1 MTRIVS
7 RLGIAAAL
15 TLGMLSTAAAQGTK
29 TTKKKPTPKTTTTTT
44 TTTKTAKSTT
54 TVPVTKEA
62 TGEVVPIHDTV
73 TVYRRDTVTL
83 YRRDTLTV
91 TGPTITRWDTVS
103 VVSIPGWLNRGNGA
117 YFGLGAG
124 PYYPSAGLGGGQI
137 PGYAFQMNLGVDPAG
152 SPLGVRVTAGLARP
166 DESQPWS
173 NLGGRPSVGNLT
185 ADLKLRV
192 PFFSGT
198 RFPNFGLYAVG
209 GGAMAFFKDLRL
221 ETETVKNVQLF
232 PTNADHSWQ
241 HGFGYDFGAGATLSM
256 GHSRELFLEG
266 RVINFYKTGF
276 ESNHQV
282 PIILGVN
289 WY

>member
-1 MTRIVS
+1 MTRIVA

-15 TLGMLSTAAAQGTK
+15 TLGMLSTAAAQSTK
-29 TTKKKPTPKTTTTTT
+29 TKTKKPATSTSTTKTTTTAKPTT
-44 TTTKTAKSTT
+44 V
-54 TVPVTKEA
+54 VPVTKEVS
-62 TGEVVPIHDTV
+62 GEVVPIHDTV
-73 TVYRRDTVTL
+73 TVYRRDTVTV

-91 TGPTITRWDTVS
+91 TGPTVTRWDTVS
-103 VVSIPGWLNRGNGA
+103 VVSIPGWLNRGSGM

-137 PGYAFQMNLGVDPAG
+137 PGYAFQANLGVDPAG
-152 SPLGVRVTAGLARP
+152 SPLGLRVTAGLARP
-166 DESQPWS
+166 DEEQIYA
-173 NLGGRPSVGNLT
+173 NLGGRPAVSNLT
-185 ADLKLRV
+185 ADLKLRL
-192 PFFSGT
+192 PFLSGT

-221 ETETVKNVQLF
+221 ETETVKNVQLY
-232 PTNADHSWQ
+232 PDNTNHSWQ
-241 HGFGYDFGAGATLSM
+241 HAFGYDYGAGATMSM
-256 GHSRELFLEG
+256 GHNRELFLEG
-266 RVINFYKTGF
+266 RVINFFKTGY

>member
-7 RLGIAAAL
+7 RFGIAAAL
-15 TLGMLSTAAAQGTK
+15 TLGMLGTAAAQGTK
-29 TTKKKPTPKTTTTTT
+29 KPVTTTTKTTT
-44 TTTKTAKSTT
+44 TTTKTTKPT
-54 TVPVTKEA
+54 TVIPVTKEVA
-62 TGEVVPIHDTV
+62 GEVVTVHDTV
-73 TVYRRDTVTL
+73 TVYRRDTLTV
-83 YRRDTLTV
+83 YRRDTIRV

-103 VVSIPGWLNRGNGA
+103 VVKVPGWLDRGNGV
-117 YFGLGAG
+117 YFGVGAG

-137 PGYAFQMNLGVDPAG
+137 PGYAFQANLGVDPAG
-152 SPLGVRVTAGLARP
+152 SPLGLRVTAGLARP
-166 DESQPWS
+166 DEEQIYAS
-173 NLGGRPSVGNLT
+173 LGGRPSVANLT

-221 ETETVKNVQLF
+221 ETETVKTVQLF

-241 HGFGYDFGAGATLSM
+241 HGMGYDLGAGATLSM
-256 GHSRELFLEG
+256 GHKRELFLEG
-266 RVINFYKTGF
+266 RVVNFNKTGY
-276 ESNHQV
+276 EGNHQV